1 MDESES
7 GERPRLQRIWIDDGH
22 LQFVDAAN
30 KTDIEVDVAS
40 HEPDK
45 PGGGPPVALEGGG
58 KWAGNRFTLEGT
70 AESPLELQQ
79 TDKPYRIDLRAAA
92 GATRAHARGT
102 LVNPFQFRSFDLR
115 MALSGQNLEDLSL
128 GRAHVCT
135 PVTNAHLVCR
145 LLLDKTK

>member
-1 MDESES
+1 MDEAES
-7 GERPRLQRIWIDDGH
+7 GEPPRLQRNGSDDGH

-45 PGGGPPVALEGGG
+45 PGGAPPVALEGGG
-58 KWAGNRFTLEGT
+58 KWAGTRFPLEGT

-79 TDKPYRIDLRAAA
+79 TDTPYRIALRAAA

-102 LVNPFQFRSFDLR
+102 LVNPFQFRTFALHL
-115 MALSGQNLEDLSL
+115 ALSGQTLHDI
-128 GRAHVCT
+128 H
-135 PVTNAHLVCR
+135 HLA
-145 LLLDKTK
+145 DT